1 MLNKSIF
8 IFILLPNV
16 LTANTKEYCIAK
28 TNIEKVIGLTKFN
41 TKEEFIKKCNGKM
54 IFIYE
59 DNNCRFFTMKNM
71 KFDIYIKDENNTSL
85 FKINERKKVCG
96 KEIIEYV
103 NK

>member
-1 MLNKSIF
+1 MLIKF
-8 IFILLPNV
+8 ILILILLPNV
-16 LTANTKEYCIAK
+16 LIANTNDYCIAK

-59 DNNCRFFTMKNM
+59 NNNCRFFTMKNM
-71 KFDIYIKDENNTSL
+71 KFNIYIKDEKNTSL

-96 KEIIEYV
+96 KKIIEYV
-103 NK
+103 K